1 MTHTPF
7 NHTPQEKADMYEF
20 LEFLLANATPETF
33 DMSTYRGNEKENIID
48 VCGTA
53 ACICGWMPPF
63 FVLKKWEILDEYI
76 DFENLPVRFGFSHF
90 KISIKYWERSYLWE
104 WCFSPV
110 WTLTDN
116 TIPGAIARI
125 KYLYEVGL
133 PYNWDLQMNGKA
145 PLSYT
150 AINP

>member
-7 NHTPQEKADMYEF
+7 NYTPQEKADMYEF
-20 LEFLLANATPETF
+20 LDFLLANATAQTF
-33 DMSTYRGNEKENIID
+33 DMSKYRTDYEDHTIN
-48 VCGTA
+48 VCNTA

-63 FVLKKWEILDEYI
+63 FVLKKWDIEEGNI
-76 DFENLPVRFGFSHF
+76 DFENLPHKFGFTTYNR
-90 KISIKYWERSYLWE
+90 SIRDLDRSPSWS
-104 WCFSPV
+104 WCFGSV
-110 WTLTDN
+110 WKLRDN

-133 PYNWDLQMNGKA
+133 PNNRTEQINGYT

-150 AINP
+150 ALNP